1 MDNYR
6 PISLLSCFSKIIEK
20 IVAIRLTSFLTENNI
35 LSEWQFGFRSQHS
48 TVHPMVHFT
57 NVISNAF
64 NKKKHLLAIFCD
76 LKKAFDCCDHSILLS
91 KLEKYGVRGTELL
104 WFKSYLSD
112 RKQFVSLNGKNSLLT
127 NVLLGVPQGSIL
139 GPLLFL
145 LYINDLPIS
154 SKLFALLFAD
164 DTTLLASSD
173 SVESLVNFVNVE
185 FKKICDFFRANKL
198 MLHPDKTKI
207 LFFSNT
213 CNGEGVQ
220 INCNNNNDD
229 LLYLTLI

>member
-6 PISLLSCFSKIIEK
+6 PVSLLSCFSKIIEK

-57 NVISNAF
+57 NFLSNAF
-64 NKKKHLLAIFCD
+64 NQKKHLLAIFCD

-112 RKQFVSLNGKNSLLT
+112 RKQFVSLNGKIVSLQMFC
-127 NVLLGVPQGSIL
+127 LGFLMAQYL
-139 GPLLFL
+139 GPFSFFFTL
-145 LYINDLPIS
+145 
-154 SKLFALLFAD
+154 
-164 DTTLLASSD
+164 TTSQYPPNYLHYYSRMIQRCWHPPTASNH
-173 SVESLVNFVNVE
+173 L
-185 FKKICDFFRANKL
+185 
-198 MLHPDKTKI
+198 
-207 LFFSNT
+207 
-213 CNGEGVQ
+213 
-220 INCNNNNDD
+220 
-229 LLYLTLI
+229 